1 MDVTFAGA
9 EQAFK
14 APAAGS
20 ETLDL
25 AFLLHYSNSVSREDF
40 QRILDFMKNIL
51 QYSDIDD
58 DKLRVGAVVFRK
70 RGIPLFDFN
79 NYYSQEEVF
88 GGIDQISYNY
98 RSKRS
103 SIASG
108 FYTVRTSLFTRTGGA
123 RDLAPD
129 LVILITDSNADTDVD
144 QTITAEL
151 LSIASNPRY
160 NVMVNDAAELEGHD
174 EQFHN
179 DFVALRAKSFSVVI
193 PALESSTA
201 SGTSAVSEEA
211 DIVLLVHLSPRI
223 TEMEFITVQEFLKSL
238 VSRADIANGKAQI
251 GLVFY

>member
-88 GGIDQISYNY
+88 GGIDQINYNY
-98 RSKRS
+98 RSKTS

-108 FYTVRTSLFTRTGGA
+108 FDTVRTSLFTRTGGE
-123 RDLAPD
+123 REPAPN
-129 LVILITDSNADTDVD
+129 LVILITDSNADTDD
-144 QTITAEL
+144 
-151 LSIASNPRY
+151 AS
-160 NVMVNDAAELEGHD
+160 ELEGHD

-179 DFVALRAKSFSVVI
+179 DFVALRAKGFPVVI
-193 PALESSTA
+193 PALESST
-201 SGTSAVSEEA
+201 SGTFAVSK
-211 DIVLLVHLSPRI
+211 
-223 TEMEFITVQEFLKSL
+223 Q
-238 VSRADIANGKAQI
+238 
-251 GLVFY
+251 